1 MNFIHDDFML
11 QNEVAKKLYHEVSK
25 NQKII
30 DYHCHLDPKMIAENK
45 EFNDITEIWLLGDHY
60 KWRNESKWN
69 IDENMLPEIAQTKKN
84 LKLGLKL

>member
-30 DYHCHLDPKMIAENK
+30 DYHCHLDPK
-45 EFNDITEIWLLGDHY
+45 
-60 KWRNESKWN
+60 
-69 IDENMLPEIAQTKKN
+69 
-84 LKLGLKL
+84 